1 MSQSSSLKDRLDQL
15 SPERRALLAKLIQD
29 REPSS
34 PEAEEAT
41 TDVVLTPDPAHRHDP
56 FPLTDLQEA
65 YWVGRSADLAKVAS
79 HSYVEVE
86 GDLDVDRLEQAFR
99 RLIDRHDMMRAVVD
113 EDGRQRVLPDVPP
126 FEIRQVDA
134 LDRSPA
140 ATDAL
145 LNTVRHDMSH
155 QVTDTATWPLFDVQA
170 TRITKDR
177 VRLHVSLD
185 AMIFDGWSITILFRE
200 WATLY
205 HNPDAV
211 LDPVPVTFRDYVHA
225 LEKTR
230 EQSAYERDRAFWR
243 ERIKTLPPAPTLP
256 LAVQPEDVA
265 TGRFV
270 RRQGVVPAEVWS
282 AVKARAAS
290 HGVTPTGVL
299 ATVYADVVALW
310 SEESTFSLNVPQF
323 NRMPLHPNI
332 DRVVGEFASFGLV
345 AVDVSGQSSFSD
357 RASAIQRQIWELLE
371 HQSFSGVEILREIAQ
386 VEGRPTGTRMPVIFT
401 ASARDDDG
409 NDAYPTVAA
418 AELGEVVYSINQ
430 TSQVWVDNHIY
441 EHDGALYADFD
452 VVEELL
458 PEGMAEAMLSAFVAE
473 VELLAYDAAFWS
485 AAWPQTARR
494 VAEAA
499 DLPMRRGVA
508 GPEAPVPDIAA
519 HELFYRHAAAQPN
532 HPAVFTSSTMLTYG
546 ELAECANRWARL
558 LQDRGLGAGDR
569 VAIVMEKGWEQA
581 VAAYAVL
588 ASGAAYVPV
597 DADLPLE
604 RLTFVL
610 QNSEAGAV
618 LTQSH
623 RLSPADAPDG
633 VPVFAVNTPEAYD
646 LDVFSNAPLP
656 VTQKPD
662 DLAFILYT
670 SGSTGQ
676 PKGVMIE
683 HRGLV
688 NALVQTIETFDIDAS
703 DCALALT
710 ALHHDMSTFDL
721 FGVLG
726 AGGSIAIPDAGG
738 RRDPKHWSDLMN
750 RHGVTVWN
758 SVPAMMEMLIAYA
771 GDGSGVVPPSLRV
784 VFMGGDWIPVTLP
797 DGIRRHVPDA
807 EIVSVGGPTETTLW
821 NIWYPVDAVKPD
833 WASIPYGKGIA
844 NTRYYIMSQNLVE
857 RPTWVPGEM
866 CVAGVGVARGYWKN
880 EEKTAEK
887 FITHPGT
894 GERIYRTGDLGCF
907 RPDGTI
913 EFLGRIDFQVQINGQ
928 RVELGEIEA
937 TLQRHSD
944 VRSALV
950 VAHDREG
957 KKQLVAYIVPVNGAR
972 VRETVLRSFLA
983 GQIPAYMVP
992 ALFVEMDA
1000 FPLTRNGKVDRTALP
1015 DPQEAAVNAVSSLE
1029 SEPRTGASQ
1038 RPVGSP
1044 IAVPSVELSAM
1055 RPNGDAGDG
1064 APPGADVVDTIANIV
1079 AEVMN
1084 IAVPA
1089 PTADLLDELFADS
1102 LEMVRIGNRL
1112 EKTFGSR
1119 PRIDELFRL
1128 QTIEALAGY
1137 YAPTEAGDADGLTA
1151 SPEEHGDGDSTDPQ
1165 LVNYRVLLDP
1175 AERDA
1180 FKKTRPGVRRDVDD
1194 RPSVA
1199 LAHADTEDT
1208 RRERYE
1214 RRRSYRAFSLK
1225 PILQD
1230 EFGGFLSALSELKID
1245 GESKFLYPSPGG
1257 LNPTQTYVHVKPGRI
1272 RGVDP
1277 GMYYYHPEDHR
1288 LVCMTAG
1295 VDLDRSIHIPFINT
1309 PMFDESAFSVFFVV
1323 DFDAIGPSYGEK
1335 SLHFATLEAGVLA
1348 HHLELHSTAFG
1359 IGLCQ
1364 VGGLDFDAIR
1374 DFFNLGPQHH
1384 LIHSM
1389 VGGRVDPT
1397 RSRGYA
1403 ENAEGKRTATTKART
1418 LLQRVQQLSGDEAA
1432 HLLNE
1437 LEAVRV

>member
-1 MSQSSSLKDRLDQL
+1 MSESSSLKNRLDQL
-15 SPERRALLAKLIQD
+15 SPERRALLAKLIQN
-29 REPSS
+29 REPSAAD
-34 PEAEEAT
+34 AEEAPLE
-41 TDVVLTPDPAHRHDP
+41 VVLMPDPAHRHDP

-65 YWVGRSADLAKVAS
+65 YWVGRSGDLAKVAS
-79 HSYVEVE
+79 HSYIEVE
-86 GDLDVDRLEQAFR
+86 GALNVDRLERAFR
-99 RLIDRHDMMRAVVD
+99 RLIDRHDMMRAVID
-113 EDGRQRVLPDVPP
+113 EDGRQRVLPDVPR
-126 FEIRQVDA
+126 FEIRRVDA
-134 LDRSPA
+134 RDRSPGSVG
-140 ATDAL
+140 AL
-145 LNTVRHDMSH
+145 LAEVRYEMSH
-155 QVTDTATWPLFDVQA
+155 QVTDTDTWPLFDVQA
-170 TRITKDR
+170 TQIDEDR
-177 VRLHVSLD
+177 MRLHVSLD

-200 WATLY
+200 WSMLY
-205 HNPDAV
+205 HNPSAE

-230 EQSAYERDRAFWR
+230 EQPTYERDRSFWR
-243 ERIKTLPPAPTLP
+243 ERIKTLPSAPTLP
-256 LAVQPEDVA
+256 LAVQPEDVS

-270 RRQGVVPAEVWS
+270 RRKGVVPAQIWD
-282 AVKARAAS
+282 AVKTRAAA

-299 ATVYADVVALW
+299 ATVYADIVALW
-310 SEESTFSLNVPQF
+310 SEESQFSLNVPQF
-323 NRMPLHPNI
+323 NRIPLHPHI
-332 DRVVGEFASFGLV
+332 DQVVGEFASFGLI
-345 AVDVSGQSSFSD
+345 AADVSGEHAFAE
-357 RASAIQRQIWELLE
+357 RASAVQRQIWELLE
-371 HQSFSGVEILREIAQ
+371 HQSFSGVEILREMAKF
-386 VEGRPTGTRMPVIFT
+386 EGRRTGARMPVIFT

-418 AELGEVVYSINQ
+418 SDLGEVVYSINQ
-430 TSQVWVDNHIY
+430 TSQVWVDNHIF
-441 EHDGALYADFD
+441 EHDGALHADFD

-458 PEGMAEAMLSAFVAE
+458 PEGMAEAMLSAFTAE
-473 VELLAYDAAFWS
+473 VELLAEDETLWS
-485 AAWPQTARR
+485 AAWPATARR
-494 VAEAA
+494 VAQAA
-499 DLPMRRGVA
+499 ELPMRRGVA
-508 GPEAPVPDIAA
+508 GPDAPVPDIAA
-519 HELFYRHAAAQPN
+519 HELFYRHASARPDQ
-532 HPAVFTSSTMLTYG
+532 PAVFTSSVTLTYG
-546 ELAECANRWARL
+546 ELAARANRWARL
-558 LQDRGLGAGDR
+558 LQDRGFGVGDR
-569 VAIVMEKGWEQA
+569 VAIVMKKGWEQA

-597 DADLPLE
+597 DPDLPLE

-610 QNSEAGAV
+610 QNSGAGAV
-618 LTQSH
+618 LTQSQC
-623 RLSPADAPDG
+623 LTPNAAPDG
-633 VPVFAVNTPEAYD
+633 VPVFAVDMPEAHD
-646 LDVFSNAPLP
+646 LGAFSNAPLP
-656 VTQKPD
+656 VTQLPD

-688 NALVQTIETFDIDAS
+688 NALMQTIDTFDIDAS

-721 FGVLG
+721 FGILG

-738 RRDPKHWSDLMN
+738 RRDPKHWVDMMH
-750 RHGVTVWN
+750 RHAVTVWN

-771 GDGSGVVPPSLRV
+771 GDCTNVVPPSLRL

-807 EIVSVGGPTETTLW
+807 QVVSVGGPTETTLW
-821 NIWYPVDAVKPD
+821 NIWYPVEAVDPE

-844 NTRYYIMSQNLVE
+844 NTRYYIMSEDLVE

-880 EEKTAEK
+880 QEKTREK
-887 FITHPGT
+887 FVTHPET
-894 GERIYRTGDLGCF
+894 GERLYRTGDLGCF

-937 TLQRHSD
+937 TLQRHPD
-944 VRSALV
+944 VRSAVV
-950 VAHDREG
+950 VAHDRDG
-957 KKQLVAYIVPVNGAR
+957 KKQLAAYVVPANGAR
-972 VRETVLRSFLA
+972 VEEAVLRPFLA

-992 ALFVEMDA
+992 ALFVEMDG

-1015 DPQEAAVNAVSSLE
+1015 DPQEEAGNPVSSA
-1029 SEPRTGASQ
+1029 EP
-1038 RPVGSP
+1038 GSGTNAAQSTAAAP
-1044 IAVPSVELSAM
+1044 LAVPAVEPSAVLD
-1055 RPNGDAGDG
+1055 RGDAGDG
-1064 APPGADVVDTIANIV
+1064 APPAADVIDTIATIV

-1137 YAPTEAGDADGLTA
+1137 YAPTEAGDADGLTG
-1151 SPEEHGDGDSTDPQ
+1151 SPNERGDGAPADPQ
-1165 LVNYRVLLDP
+1165 LAHYRVLLDP
-1175 AERDA
+1175 VERDV
-1180 FKKTRPGVRRDVDD
+1180 FKKTRPGIRRDLDD
-1194 RPSVA
+1194 RSSIA
-1199 LAHADTEDT
+1199 LVHPESDEQ

-1225 PILQD
+1225 PISQKD
-1230 EFGGFLSALSELKID
+1230 FGGFLSVLSELKID

-1272 RGVDP
+1272 RGVEA

-1288 LVCMTAG
+1288 LVCLTPD
-1295 VDLDRSIHIPFINT
+1295 VDLDRSVHIPFINT

-1348 HHLELHSTAFG
+1348 HHLELHSTDFG

-1364 VGGLDFDAIR
+1364 VGGLDFEAIR
-1374 DFFNLGPQHH
+1374 DTFDLGPQHR

-1389 VGGRVDPT
+1389 VGGRIDPL
-1397 RSRGYA
+1397 RSRRYA
-1403 ENAEGKRTATTKART
+1403 ENAAGKRTATTKAQT
-1418 LLQRVQQLSGDEAA
+1418 LLQRVQQLSHDEAA
-1432 HLLNE
+1432 HLLH
-1437 LEAVRV
+1437 AVDTVS